1 MAHPHPALIRGQWF
15 IVCDTGHARGNAAQ
29 VSGPPGPPRGRR
41 SAHVVCDKP
50 EAAAMTR
57 STGAD
62 RPDRDQPAPLAAAA
76 AGFLAQ
82 RDLRSRSITVYGQT
96 LARLAAYAG
105 ADTPIDQLG
114 EAELQAFM
122 DAYYAD
128 AAPATWNLNLAAL
141 RSFFG
146 YARRQHATAGDPTGP
161 IERRRLRRDPD
172 RRVIP
177 GRQLD
182 ALWRRADLPVRDKT
196 LWRLLY
202 DSAARAHEILGLD
215 VDDLDL
221 PDKTATVT
229 GKGGIT
235 RQVNWYT
242 HTAHLLPRLVDGRT
256 HGPLFLANRRPRSPV
271 ATVDLDPATGR
282 ARLSYRRAA
291 EVFTSATGWTL
302 HQLRHTRIRELKD
315 TGCPLPVLQ
324 KITGH
329 RSLRTLTEHYPGP
342 SPQAV
347 QAWYD
352 NTDPDA
358 RRPRPG

>member
-1 MAHPHPALIRGQWF
+1 
-15 IVCDTGHARGNAAQ
+15 
-29 VSGPPGPPRGRR
+29 
-41 SAHVVCDKP
+41 
-50 EAAAMTR
+50 MTS

-62 RPDRDQPAPLAAAA
+62 QPVPLAAVA

-256 HGPLFLANRRPRSPV
+256 HGPLLLANRRPRSPV